1 MNYPG
6 LPSIGR
12 RGGIG
17 LAKDN
22 KFYYATG
29 IDESNERLIQTW
41 KFDPVL
47 SIPTIEI
54 ETNKKEL
61 LKIVDVLGRET
72 RFQPNTVQLYMY
84 TDGSIK
90 KMLVIE

>member
-29 IDESNERLIQTW
+29 IDESNERLFQTW

-47 SIPTIEI
+47 AIPTLEI
-54 ETNKKEL
+54 ENEHEL

-72 RFQPNTVQLYMY
+72 TFQPNTVQLYMY
-84 TDGSIK
+84 KDGSIK
-90 KMLVIE
+90 KVLIIE

>member
-1 MNYPG
+1 M
-6 LPSIGR
+6 
-12 RGGIG
+12 
-17 LAKDN
+17 AKDN

-47 SIPTIEI
+47 DIPTIVI
-54 ETNKKEL
+54 ENKHEL

-72 RFQPNTVQLYMY
+72 TFQPNTVQLYMY
-84 TDGSIK
+84 KDGSIK
-90 KMLVIE
+90 KVLIIE